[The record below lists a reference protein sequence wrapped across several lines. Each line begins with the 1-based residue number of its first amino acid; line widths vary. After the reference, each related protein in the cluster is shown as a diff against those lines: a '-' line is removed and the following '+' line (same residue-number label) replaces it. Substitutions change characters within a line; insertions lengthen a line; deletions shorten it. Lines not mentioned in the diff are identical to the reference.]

1 MDEIIHNEIRS
12 IAGDAGLNKAR
23 TVAARAVL
31 LREFDPAIDMTSL
44 IIGLY
49 VGNDGEMPDS
59 LHMGVI
65 GRIHAL
71 ALSQARSVAE
81 EMDASDSDVGPAV

>member
-1 MDEIIHNEIRS
+1 MDEIIYNEIRS
-12 IAGDAGLNKAR
+12 IIGDEGLEKAKI
-23 TVAARAVL
+23 VSARAVL
-31 LREFDPAIDMTSL
+31 LREFDPQIDMTSL
-44 IIGLY
+44 ITGLY

-71 ALSQARSVAE
+71 VLSQARSVAE
-81 EMDASDSDVGPAV
+81 ETDEPESP

>member
-1 MDEIIHNEIRS
+1 MNEIIENEIRS
-12 IAGDAGLNKAR
+12 IVGDEGLEKAR

-31 LREFDPAIDMTSL
+31 LREFDPQIDMTSL
-44 IIGLY
+44 ITGLY
-49 VGNDGEMPDS
+49 VGNEGEMPES
-59 LHMGVI
+59 LQMGVI

-81 EMDASDSDVGPAV
+81 ETDEPGLS